1 MASTTTPRCRSH
13 SRSDA
18 SFRSYPPGCW
28 AAARRWAARLN
39 RQEVNRSLY
48 RRRRTTIEPHFG
60 LDKKPF
66 EDHVVWFYGL
76 ANNRT
81 HQALLTFVI
90 QVLMIDNFEH
100 GRPPEEIQWLLDA
113 AA

>member
-1 MASTTTPRCRSH
+1 MPVLPAGVFGRGTPR
-13 SRSDA
+13 
-18 SFRSYPPGCW
+18 